1 MLGFKAEI
9 LWEGWRT
16 GGVGALEEWG
26 NGGEGRGLE
35 GWRTGG
41 AEDWRGGGLGVG
53 WGTEGGVC

>member
-9 LWEGWRT
+9 LWEGWGHWRS
-16 GGVGALEEWG
+16 GAM
-26 NGGEGRGLE
+26 EGRGLE